1 VVIVASNYQTVHLPL
16 PDKQV
21 GFYYVHLDDIE
32 SIIKQIDDIAM
43 SDVVEHLTKGISTLN
58 VLIDESYYSSKIEG
72 AFSTRRQ
79 AKEVIKTGQA
89 NTHSERMILN
99 NYNALEFVI
108 DHLNVPISKD
118 GIVQLQQLITKDT
131 LSPEDITDGYRTDKV
146 YVEDVITQEIVHV
159 GPDHSLVPVM
169 MESLFDF
176 IENTTLNPLVV
187 ASLLHF
193 YIGYVHPFFDGN
205 GRVARSTMYWYLM
218 SKGYSFFQLF
228 SISQKYEY
236 DKNYYYQA
244 FLDTEESGDVT
255 HFVLMNVVTIWK
267 AIQDALKKVERYSLN
282 VEIKRIIQANKI
294 VLTKNQKKLL
304 KYAVNSGGN
313 ILLSHKKIAWWS
325 SEEEARSDI
334 EQLVVVGL
342 LKSIEDGKAYELN
355 VEMLPIDNTT
365 EINISFV
372 EDVLF
377 DLLVNN
383 VPSELNDLATHVF
396 IESID
401 NVEIRSLKV
410 LGEEVR
416 VSGLGTINVELHYGI
431 IHKESFVF
439 TFWLEFNDDTTVSD
453 YEIEV
458 DTEEFNR

>member
-1 VVIVASNYQTVHLPL
+1 MASNYQTKKEFFRKFKNNVDANEKWIKTITKRTQEAVHLPL

-43 SDVVEHLTKGISTLN
+43 SDLVEHLTKRISTLN

-89 NTHSERMILN
+89 NNHSERMILN

-282 VEIKRIIQANKI
+282 VEIKRN
-294 VLTKNQKKLL
+294 
-304 KYAVNSGGN
+304 Y
-313 ILLSHKKIAWWS
+313 
-325 SEEEARSDI
+325 
-334 EQLVVVGL
+334 
-342 LKSIEDGKAYELN
+342 LN
-355 VEMLPIDNTT
+355 TP
-365 EINISFV
+365 
-372 EDVLF
+372 
-377 DLLVNN
+377 
-383 VPSELNDLATHVF
+383 
-396 IESID
+396 
-401 NVEIRSLKV
+401 
-410 LGEEVR
+410 
-416 VSGLGTINVELHYGI
+416 
-431 IHKESFVF
+431 
-439 TFWLEFNDDTTVSD
+439 
-453 YEIEV
+453 
-458 DTEEFNR
+458 

>member
-1 VVIVASNYQTVHLPL
+1 
-16 PDKQV
+16 
-21 GFYYVHLDDIE
+21 
-32 SIIKQIDDIAM
+32 
-43 SDVVEHLTKGISTLN
+43 
-58 VLIDESYYSSKIEG
+58 
-72 AFSTRRQ
+72 
-79 AKEVIKTGQA
+79 
-89 NTHSERMILN
+89 
-99 NYNALEFVI
+99 
-108 DHLNVPISKD
+108 
-118 GIVQLQQLITKDT
+118 
-131 LSPEDITDGYRTDKV
+131 
-146 YVEDVITQEIVHV
+146 
-159 GPDHSLVPVM
+159 
-169 MESLFDF
+169 
-176 IENTTLNPLVV
+176 
-187 ASLLHF
+187 
-193 YIGYVHPFFDGN
+193 
-205 GRVARSTMYWYLM
+205 MYWYLM

-244 FLDTEESGDVT
+244 FLDTEESGDMT

-355 VEMLPIDNTT
+355 AEMLPIDNTT

-383 VPSELNDLATHVF
+383 VPSELNALATHVF
-396 IESID
+396 LESID